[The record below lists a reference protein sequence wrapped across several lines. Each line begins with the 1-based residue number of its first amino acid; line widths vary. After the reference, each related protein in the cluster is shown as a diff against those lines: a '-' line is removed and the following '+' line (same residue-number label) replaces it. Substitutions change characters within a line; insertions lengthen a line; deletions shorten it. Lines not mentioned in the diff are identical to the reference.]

1 MDRTVGQW
9 IFSEGNEV
17 FGSEGDKVGK
27 IVAVHPTYIVVEKG
41 FFFPMD
47 YFIPMEAI
55 ASYDGESV
63 FLSVTKGEALDSEW
77 GNVPINDNTPSATAV
92 GNDASGTAKYADVVD
107 RVNTGEANSKAA
119 ATFGTTGHMGESATT
134 PGLAGDLTLEED
146 ELSRTGQL

>member
-9 IFSEGNEV
+9 IFAEGNEV

-27 IVAVHPTYIVVEKG
+27 IAAVHPTYIVVEKG

-55 ASYDGESV
+55 ASYDGENV
-63 FLSVTKGEALDSEW
+63 LLAITKGEALDSDW
-77 GNVPINDNTPSATAV
+77 GNVPTDNDTPNANAAEY
-92 GNDASGTAKYADVVD
+92 DASGNAKYAEAVD
-107 RVNTGEANSKAA
+107 RTNAGDADSKAA
-119 ATFGTTGHMGESATT
+119 ASFGTTGHRGESATT

-146 ELSRTGQL
+146 ALTRIGQL